1 MMKVFFDKVKRA
13 AALALMVTVAA
24 AGSAAAVPRSP
35 AMPPK
40 NHGQM
45 TGHPDQL
52 PRHKPAPHIA
62 PKPEPAPRRYE
73 SASGNTVTALAVGAV
88 IGAVV
93 GSLAANS
100 K

>member
-13 AALALMVTVAA
+13 AALALTVTVVT
-24 AGSAAAVPRSP
+24 AGSALAAPRNP
-35 AMPPK
+35 WMPPK
-40 NHGQM
+40 NHGQVVKQLN
-45 TGHPDQL
+45 QL
-52 PRHKPAPHIA
+52 PRHKPAPHVA
-62 PKPEPAPRRYE
+62 PKPAPAPRRHE
-73 SASGNTVTALAVGAV
+73 SGSGNAATALAVGAV